1 MLTCTKKG
9 VLVQSFLVGRPLF
22 FFLPLD
28 TVNQV
33 FLLTARRPL
42 VLNDVLNSAGRHSL
56 KRTLLKEPT
65 ILDVLEAE
73 GEVFRKDAELLFHL
87 CLSIFGI
94 GSLILPVRLT

>member
-9 VLVQSFLVGRPLF
+9 VLEQSFLVGRPLF

-28 TVNQV
+28 IVNQV

-56 KRTLLKEPT
+56 KRTHLKELT
-65 ILDVLEAE
+65 ILDILEAE
-73 GEVFRKDAELLFHL
+73 GEVFCKDAELLFHL
-87 CLSIFGI
+87 CLSIFG
-94 GSLILPVRLT
+94 GGCLLLPVRLT